1 MPFYDIQNKK
11 TGEVKE
17 IFCSYSDREK
27 ALKEEGKDWEYIVH
41 GINLSYLGTKSTLQR
56 TDSGWKD
63 TLSKIS
69 QAHPASEM
77 ASKHLRKTTSQIK
90 TEQIMKKHKKKK

>member
-56 TDSGWKD
+56 TDSG
-63 TLSKIS
+63 
-69 QAHPASEM
+69 
-77 ASKHLRKTTSQIK
+77 
-90 TEQIMKKHKKKK
+90 